1 MKGNSPEIEAVR
13 LPLGTKGDN
22 GIREDRPPEW
32 TSEGINDRRRKGFS
46 ICHCITVDIRWYI
59 IIMSCGGFII
69 TEHTNRENMMQ

>member
-32 TSEGINDRRRKGFS
+32 TSEGINDR
-46 ICHCITVDIRWYI
+46 
-59 IIMSCGGFII
+59 
-69 TEHTNRENMMQ
+69 